1 MLPRTARAGLLA
13 RRQFHHSSTQLA
25 ATKSSKTSKPS
36 KPVSTA
42 IKPTPNSNGQAV
54 AQASKPKEKQ
64 KEKEKEDSA
73 EKVAREALMNFF
85 RSSLPIQAKGKAAQ
99 ARHYGTF
106 SAMREEM
113 LLSENTQEK
122 KKVEEG
128 KKEKPT
134 AAETQEELLRQ
145 KERIDEASGKASATD
160 KMKDNESKEDKEV
173 SYLLRS
179 TPVIQT

>member
-13 RRQFHHSSTQLA
+13 RRQFHYSSIRLVA
-25 ATKSSKTSKPS
+25 AKSSKSSRQSKPA
-36 KPVSTA
+36 STA
-42 IKPTPNSNGQAV
+42 IKPTPQSNGQAV
-54 AQASKPKEKQ
+54 AQASKPKEKHR
-64 KEKEKEDSA
+64 EKEKEDSA

-85 RSSLPIQAKGKAAQ
+85 RSSLPTQAKGKAAQ

-122 KKVEEG
+122 SKVEED

-145 KERIDEASGKASATD
+145 KERIDEASRKASATD
-160 KMKDNESKEDKEV
+160 RTKENEPKEDKEV
-173 SYLLRS
+173 SYLL
-179 TPVIQT
+179 

>member
-13 RRQFHHSSTQLA
+13 RRQFHYSSIRLA
-25 ATKSSKTSKPS
+25 APKSSKSAKSS

-42 IKPTPNSNGQAV
+42 IKPIPQSNGQAV
-54 AQASKPKEKQ
+54 AQASKPREKQ
-64 KEKEKEDSA
+64 REKEKEDSA
-73 EKVAREALMNFF
+73 EKVACEALMNFF
-85 RSSLPIQAKGKAAQ
+85 RSSLPTQAKGKAAQ

-122 KKVEEG
+122 KKVEEDE
-128 KKEKPT
+128 KEKAT

-145 KERIDEASGKASATD
+145 KERIDEASRKASATD
-160 KMKDNESKEDKEV
+160 KTKEDEFKEDKEV
-173 SYLLRS
+173 SCLL
-179 TPVIQT
+179 